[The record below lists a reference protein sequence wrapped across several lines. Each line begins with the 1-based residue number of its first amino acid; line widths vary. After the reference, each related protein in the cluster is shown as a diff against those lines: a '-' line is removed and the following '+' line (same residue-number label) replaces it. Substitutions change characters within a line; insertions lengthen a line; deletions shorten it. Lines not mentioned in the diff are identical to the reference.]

1 MCVHSPVHKAIH
13 VYFPKQLIA
22 LREERD
28 LSVEEMAAKIG
39 LEATELRRYENGYAH
54 PTLNALKEI
63 AAALSIKV
71 LSLMGYRC

>member
-1 MCVHSPVHKAIH
+1 MCVHGPVHKAIH

-28 LSVEEMAAKIG
+28 LSLEAMAEEIG
-39 LEATELRRYENGYAH
+39 LEATELRRYESGYAH

-63 AAALSIKV
+63 SAALSIKV
-71 LSLMGYRC
+71 LSLIGYPC